1 MKDIDVAVNLYD
13 LKVYQQKFVVY
24 ENQAIVQVITT
35 EGPIQ
40 RQIFDY
46 QISDCVVVV
55 VVAV

>member
-46 QISDCVVVV
+46 QISDCVAVV